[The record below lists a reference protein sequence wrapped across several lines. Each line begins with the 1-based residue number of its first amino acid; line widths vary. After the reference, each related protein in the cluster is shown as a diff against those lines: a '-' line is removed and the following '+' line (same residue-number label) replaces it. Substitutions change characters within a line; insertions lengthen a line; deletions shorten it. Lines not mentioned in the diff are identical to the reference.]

1 VGLVGIGV
9 GFEVG
14 TIGFAALREGLGGS
28 DCRSCFPTCFE
39 AGFGDLT
46 SGF

>member
-1 VGLVGIGV
+1 VGLAEIEV
-9 GFEVG
+9 GFGVE
-14 TIGFAALREGLGGS
+14 TTGFAALGVGLGGS
-28 DCRSCFPTCFE
+28 DCMGCFPTCFK